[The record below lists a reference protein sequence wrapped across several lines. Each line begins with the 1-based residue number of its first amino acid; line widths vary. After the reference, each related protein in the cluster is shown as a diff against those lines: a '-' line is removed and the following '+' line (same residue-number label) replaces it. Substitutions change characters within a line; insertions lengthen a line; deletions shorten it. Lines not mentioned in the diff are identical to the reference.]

1 MVCRDFLSASAVGS
15 MRVRLI
21 GEQMRRLAELK
32 YADLQSFW
40 GIKMHLRL
48 DWGRAER
55 SGSGA
60 QRAGRA
66 QRGPAGPF
74 RGR

>member
-1 MVCRDFLSASAVGS
+1 MTYWDFPSASAVGS

-21 GEQMRRLAELK
+21 GEQIRPLAELK
-32 YADLQSFW
+32 HADLQSNW
-40 GIKMHLRL
+40 GKKLHLRL

>member
-1 MVCRDFLSASAVGS
+1 MTYRDFPSPSAVS
-15 MRVRLI
+15 AMCVRLI
-21 GEQMRRLAELK
+21 GEHIRPLAELK
-32 YADLQSFW
+32 RADLQSFW

>member
-1 MVCRDFLSASAVGS
+1 MTNRDFPSASAIS
-15 MRVRLI
+15 AMCVRLI
-21 GEQMRRLAELK
+21 GEQMRPLAELK
-32 YADLQSFW
+32 RADLQSNW

-55 SGSGA
+55 SECGA
-60 QRAGRA
+60 ERAGRA

>member
-1 MVCRDFLSASAVGS
+1 MTYRDFPSASAVNG

-21 GEQMRRLAELK
+21 GEQMRRLAEPK
-32 YADLQSFW
+32 HADLQSNW

>member
-1 MVCRDFLSASAVGS
+1 MIYWDFPSASAVGS

-21 GEQMRRLAELK
+21 GEQMRPLAELK
-32 YADLQSFW
+32 RVDLQSFW

-55 SGSGA
+55 SGCGA
-60 QRAGRA
+60 ERAGRA

>member
-1 MVCRDFLSASAVGS
+1 MVYLDFLSASAVGS

-21 GEQMRRLAELK
+21 GEQMRPLAELK
-32 YADLQSFW
+32 LADLQSNW

-60 QRAGRA
+60 ERVGRA
-66 QRGPAGPF
+66 
-74 RGR
+74 

>member
-1 MVCRDFLSASAVGS
+1 MTYRDFPSASAVS
-15 MRVRLI
+15 AMYVRLI
-21 GEQMRRLAELK
+21 GEHIRPI
-32 YADLQSFW
+32 ADLERTDMQSNW

-60 QRAGRA
+60 QRGGARSAAPG
-66 QRGPAGPF
+66 GP
-74 RGR
+74 